1 MSYRKQGA
9 KWNQADE
16 GNIWMEA
23 SHLSKCEMS
32 SSRDHNLEIIEKSA
46 YQYYPQYENHLQ

>member
-1 MSYRKQGA
+1 MSYTMQGA

-16 GNIWMEA
+16 GNILMEA

-32 SSRDHNLEIIEKSA
+32 SSRNLDLEII
-46 YQYYPQYENHLQ
+46 